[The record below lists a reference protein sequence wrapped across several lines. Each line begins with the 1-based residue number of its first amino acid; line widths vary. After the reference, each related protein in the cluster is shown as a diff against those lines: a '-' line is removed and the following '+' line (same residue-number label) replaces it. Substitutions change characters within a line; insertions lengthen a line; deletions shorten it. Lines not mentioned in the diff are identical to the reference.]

1 MMEFPSGFPVS
12 YSVAY
17 IVWKIREIIGSL
29 ICIGIPGQISWEP
42 DSGFHRCKTEGL
54 VWPKV
59 RFRKSPKFGSSI
71 CNLGFELYVSPRYL
85 MAAADG
91 GGDKGIIVEMVSH
104 PKPIGS
110 GEGALEILGREL
122 RVEGMAEEGGSI
134 QGPNKISTYK
144 KRSKE
149 SPNIN
154 PSQGPTTFTE
164 GVVDDE
170 EEDALCVNLEE
181 VVKIAGRYDLS
192 EILLVKDSKP
202 SSSL

>member
-1 MMEFPSGFPVS
+1 
-12 YSVAY
+12 
-17 IVWKIREIIGSL
+17 
-29 ICIGIPGQISWEP
+29 
-42 DSGFHRCKTEGL
+42 
-54 VWPKV
+54 
-59 RFRKSPKFGSSI
+59 
-71 CNLGFELYVSPRYL
+71 

-104 PKPIGS
+104 PKPIRS

-134 QGPNKISTYK
+134 QGPNKTSTYK

-181 VVKIAGRYDLS
+181 VVKIVGRYDLS